1 MSTPPTG
8 ESAVEP
14 RAQTLRFQGLAN
26 RIARGLLST
35 PLVNRAVGRWLVT
48 VYFVGR
54 KSGRRFSLPVSY
66 MSYEGSLLIG
76 TPFSWG
82 RNLRTG
88 VPVEVLLKGKRRP
101 ADVQAFTDEATVVD
115 LFGKMAQDNR
125 QFASF
130 NKIGMDAD
138 GNPDPNDLHHAWAA
152 GARAIL
158 LTPR

>member
-1 MSTPPTG
+1 MTTPTSGGST
-8 ESAVEP
+8 VEP
-14 RAQTLRFQGLAN
+14 RAQTLRYQGLAN
-26 RIARGLLST
+26 RIMRGLLRT
-35 PLVNRAVGRWLVT
+35 PVVNRAVGRWLVT

-54 KSGRRFSLPVSY
+54 KSGRRYSLPVSH
-66 MSYEGSLLIG
+66 MRQGGSLLIG
-76 TPFSWG
+76 TPFAWG

-88 VPVEVLLKGKRRP
+88 VPVEIRLQGKRRL
-101 ADVQAFTDEATVVD
+101 ADVQAFTDEATVVE
-115 LFGKMAQDNR
+115 LFGKMARDNR

-130 NKIGMDAD
+130 NKIGMDAE

>member
-8 ESAVEP
+8 GSTVEP

-54 KSGRRFSLPVSY
+54 KSGRHYSLPVSY
-66 MSYEGSLLIG
+66 MRYDGSLLIG
-76 TPFSWG
+76 TQFAWG

-88 VPVEVLLKGKRRP
+88 VPVEIRLMGKRRT
-101 ADVQAFTDEATVVD
+101 ADVEAFTDEQSVVD
-115 LFGKMAQDNR
+115 LFGRMARDNR
-125 QFASF
+125 QFAGF
-130 NKIGMDAD
+130 NRIDLDAQ
-138 GNPDPNDLHHAWAA
+138 GNPDP
-152 GARAIL
+152 
-158 LTPR
+158 